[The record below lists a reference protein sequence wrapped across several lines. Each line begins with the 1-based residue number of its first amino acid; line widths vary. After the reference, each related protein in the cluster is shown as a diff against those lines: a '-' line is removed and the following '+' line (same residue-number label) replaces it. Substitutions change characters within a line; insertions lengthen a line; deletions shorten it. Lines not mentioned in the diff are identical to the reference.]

1 MKVPEKIYVKPLLME
16 DGESIMGKCSE
27 KPKKGYTIE
36 YICKDTLRE
45 WTNKMLQDT
54 ADRLDFHGNQAFM
67 ELFSK
72 LNSM

>member
-1 MKVPEKIYVKPLLME
+1 MKAPDKIYVKPLLME

-36 YICKDTLRE
+36 YICKDALRE

-54 ADRLDFHGNQAFM
+54 ADRLDLHGNHAFM
-67 ELFSK
+67 ELYSK